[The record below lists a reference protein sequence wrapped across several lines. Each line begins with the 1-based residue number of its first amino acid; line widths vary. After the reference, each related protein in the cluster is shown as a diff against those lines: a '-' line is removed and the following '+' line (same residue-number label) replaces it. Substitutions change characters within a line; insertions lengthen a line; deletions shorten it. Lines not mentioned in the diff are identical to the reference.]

1 MWHSPRKFG
10 VEGKK
15 MPRQAQK
22 SFRTQWISGVLAVVA
37 PIVILSGCGIN
48 NNNNLSGTGSVSG
61 TVTDS
66 DGTPIAGATVVAGGS
81 SPTAMTDQDGKFTLT
96 GVPAGSTTINA
107 ITPDYETDTV
117 MVFVNENKSTPV
129 PDPIRLPDVDDV
141 ANAPE
146 ITDVTLSPTAST
158 ILVTATIKTGAS
170 GDGLSD
176 ARAEL
181 IGYGVGAKMTANGST
196 FSATIAIPGGFAG
209 PSALVEVFAIDNKRR
224 VGAQM
229 ATAPIS
235 GVTGSG
241 DFDAATFTGDWAGSA
256 EFHRAAFGDSDR
268 VGDRRIANV
277 SLSISGGAVSGRYVD
292 FTLEKYIPATSWGV
306 TTTGFTG
313 SLTLIDA
320 NRGIYKIESTFNP
333 AASRTV
339 DLTVIGKL
347 NSATAP
353 SHFVG
358 FLRAVVRDTSPM
370 NVTTI
375 IRGRIHL
382 LSGLNWST
390 SDLEG
395 DWVWS
400 QLAKSCPTC
409 GAGFTYRAPFQFN
422 SSFTVAAGTIS
433 GGEDTLG
440 NAISTSVPFSVTDSG
455 VGVFSGTLTSTDGST
470 ITVSG
475 LIGPRKRHLFGLFS
489 VALSGKTAYG
499 LLWGNRIAA
508 PPHFATSDFGQKQF
522 DGSTRTAIWRGFFY
536 VSGGPDPAGT
546 ICYLSL
552 WTKPDGSVVGG
563 AIAPVP
569 LMPCPL
575 VVFRSGD
582 LAFLNT
588 TDGQISGSA
597 TGGTRVFTLAP
608 ESSRNASMGVEKAR
622 LVGDFSLNVTGGLDT
637 GFFFLARTFVE

>member
-1 MWHSPRKFG
+1 ML
-10 VEGKK
+10 
-15 MPRQAQK
+15 RQAQK
-22 SFRTQWISGVLAVVA
+22 SFRSQWISGVFAVMA

-48 NNNNLSGTGSVSG
+48 KNNNFSGTGSVSG

-66 DGTPIAGATVVAGGS
+66 DGAPIAGAAVIAGGS
-81 SPTAMTDQDGKFTLT
+81 SRTATTDQDGKFTLT
-96 GVPAGSTTINA
+96 GVPAGPTTIDA
-107 ITPDYETDTV
+107 ITPDYETDIIT
-117 MVFVNENKSTPV
+117 VFVNENKSTTV

-158 ILVTATIKTGAS
+158 ILVTATIKAGAS
-170 GDGLSD
+170 GDGLSE

-181 IGYGVGAKMTANGST
+181 IGYGVGGKMTGNGST
-196 FSATIAIPGGFAG
+196 YSATIAIPDGFAG
-209 PSALVEVFAIDNKRR
+209 PSALVQVFAIDNKRR
-224 VGAQM
+224 VGAQA

-235 GVTGSG
+235 GATGSG

-256 EFHRAAFGDSDR
+256 EFRRAAFGDPDR

-277 SLSISGGAVSGRYVD
+277 SLSISGGTVSGRYAG
-292 FTLEKYIPATSWGV
+292 FTLEKYIPAASWGV
-306 TTTGFTG
+306 TTTAFTG

-320 NRGIYKIESTFNP
+320 NRGIYKIESTFKP
-333 AASRTV
+333 TASRTV

-347 NSATAP
+347 NSAAGPTQ
-353 SHFVG
+353 FVG
-358 FLRAVVRDTSPM
+358 FLRAVVTDASPL

-375 IRGRIHL
+375 VRGRIHL
-382 LSGLNWST
+382 LNGLNWST
-390 SDLEG
+390 SDLDG

-400 QLAKSCPTC
+400 HLAKSCPTC
-409 GAGFTYRAPFQFN
+409 AAGFTYGAPFQYN

-433 GGEDTLG
+433 GGRDTLG
-440 NAISTSVPFSVTDSG
+440 NTLSTSVPFSVTDSSL
-455 VGVFSGTLTSTDGST
+455 GVFSGTLTSTDGST

-489 VALSGKTAYG
+489 VAFSGKTAYG
-499 LLWGNRIAA
+499 PLWGNRIAA

-522 DGSTRTAIWRGFFY
+522 DGSARAAIWRGFYY
-536 VSGGPDPAGT
+536 VSGGPDPIGT
-546 ICYLSL
+546 VCYVSL

-563 AIAPVP
+563 AIAPLP

-575 VVFRSGD
+575 VVFRSGN
-582 LAFLNT
+582 LTFVNT
-588 TDGQISGSA
+588 EDGQMNGSA

-622 LVGDFSLNVTGGLDT
+622 IVGDFSLNVTGGLDT
-637 GFFFLARTFVE
+637 GFFFLGRTFVE